1 MIHSTTIMK
10 TSLFAL
16 AALLTCGCATQTYV
30 HKTWEYR
37 IIQGVPR
44 QEEFQQKLNA
54 AAAEG
59 YTIDSSTLLPGDE
72 RTQHQIVLILKRPKS

>member
-1 MIHSTTIMK
+1 MK
-10 TSLFAL
+10 TLLSLVAVSFLAL
-16 AALLTCGCATQTYV
+16 FTGCASTSHHTAL
-30 HKTWEYR
+30 EYR

-59 YTIDSSTLLPGDE
+59 YSIHSSTFVPGDQN
-72 RTQHQIVLILKRPKS
+72 TQNQMILILKRRKP

>member
-1 MIHSTTIMK
+1 MK
-10 TSLFAL
+10 TLQKFIVIALAGSLFM
-16 AALLTCGCATQTYV
+16 TGCATSSKHSTY
-30 HKTWEYR
+30 EYR

-59 YTIDSSTLLPGDE
+59 YAIHSSTFVPGDE
-72 RTQHQIVLILKRPKS
+72 RTQHQMILILKRRTP

>member
-1 MIHSTTIMK
+1 MKKHIKSALIVTTLAMLLSCGCSTT
-10 TSLFAL
+10 TSA
-16 AALLTCGCATQTYV
+16 Q
-30 HKTWEYR
+30 KTWEYR

-59 YTIDSSTLLPGDE
+59 YAIHSSQFIPGDE
-72 RTQHQIVLILKRPKS
+72 RTQHQMVLILKRRKP